1 MCCLHCQHQID
12 FELTLNPKSETSD
25 GEHSACYFELRVQ
38 SLPMEPDTKSKSETS
53 FDQSSQS
60 SVPSS
65 RTGSISAMPQPSKN
79 VFSVPPE
86 TVRCNPTLFDEP
98 SEKPVPKSNAVEPKS
113 SSKLRN
119 LMLSSSAAG
128 LPEPSKD
135 SVHPSGTESKPTVP
149 SPSKNSISVPPE
161 GVKSNP
167 SLFDEPSEM
176 SKSKSK
182 SSMIKPSKN
191 LDHSAGTTSN
201 NFDKTGEEPGSPAK
215 KDLKSVESSNNTKL
229 PATTVGSAAQ
239 PDSSYDGDSPS
250 VSKQEEHSSS
260 AGVESTAGLQKNAS
274 G

>member
-1 MCCLHCQHQID
+1 MQKSTMCCLHCQHQID

-79 VFSVPPE
+79 VFSIPPE

-98 SEKPVPKSNAVEPKS
+98 SEKPVPKSNAVKPKS

-128 LPEPSKD
+128 LPELSKD
-135 SVHPSGTESKPTVP
+135 LVHPSGTESKPTVS
-149 SPSKNSISVPPE
+149 SPSK
-161 GVKSNP
+161 
-167 SLFDEPSEM
+167 
-176 SKSKSK
+176 
-182 SSMIKPSKN
+182 
-191 LDHSAGTTSN
+191 
-201 NFDKTGEEPGSPAK
+201 
-215 KDLKSVESSNNTKL
+215 KL
-229 PATTVGSAAQ
+229 NICPT
-239 PDSSYDGDSPS
+239 
-250 VSKQEEHSSS
+250 
-260 AGVESTAGLQKNAS
+260 
-274 G
+274 